1 MNRES
6 AEVIFVNGVVPTVP
20 GADSL
25 AIGQGKILAVDREEN
40 VRPLTHENTK
50 RFDLKGKAVLPGF
63 IDAHTHLFSLGLK
76 EIEWELD
83 LSQKDRDE
91 LLEYIALQTQKRGQG
106 EWIIGRGWD
115 ETDWKDRTYLKRDEL
130 DRIAPQNPV
139 IAVRIDGHLLIA
151 NSLALEQLPP
161 EADPKLID
169 AAQGF
174 VREEAAFALQR
185 SIEPDEET
193 LRKGLRAVSALAH
206 RLGVTSVHTMSV
218 ADRVH
223 LYLNERQKI
232 GLRVT
237 LYPKVPCVDA
247 LKTLGI
253 QSPCGDEW
261 LRIGG
266 VKVFADGSIG
276 AGNAAVS
283 TPYADIGGMGALNH
297 SDETLLSIVR
307 EADETGLQTVIHA
320 IGDRGIEQVL
330 QTHSSLNTSKVL
342 RHRIEHFELPIPAQ
356 IERAGKLGL
365 HLSMQPN
372 FVGNWSGE
380 GSLYEK
386 RLGKE
391 RDQKSNPQ
399 RLVLD
404 AGVPLAFGSDCMPF
418 SPLYGLHWAVNA
430 PYPTQRV
437 SVEEA
442 ITCYTTMG
450 AHFSFEEDIKGKLA
464 PGMLADLVIL
474 NGDPRQA
481 PERITDLEVEM
492 TILGGEIVYRREG

>member
-1 MNRES
+1 MAREW
-6 AEVIFVNGVVPTVP
+6 AEKIFFNGVVPTVP
-20 GADSL
+20 RADSL
-25 AIGQGKILAVDREEN
+25 AVGQGKILAVGPEEN
-40 VRPLTHENTK
+40 VRPFTHENTE
-50 RFDLKGKAVLPGF
+50 RIDLKGKAVLPGF
-63 IDAHTHLFSLGLK
+63 IDTHTHLLSLGLK
-76 EIEWELD
+76 EIGWELD

-91 LLEYIALQTQKRGQG
+91 LLEYIALQTQKRGPG

-115 ETDWKDRTYLKRDEL
+115 ETNWKDRTYLKREEL
-130 DRIAPQNPV
+130 DRIASRNPV

-161 EADPKLID
+161 EANPKLID
-169 AAQGF
+169 ITQGF
-174 VREEAAFALQR
+174 IREEAAFALQR

-193 LRKGLRAVSALAH
+193 LGRGLRAVSTLAH

-218 ADRVH
+218 ADRVY

-237 LYPKVPCVDA
+237 LYPKVPCIEA

-253 QSPCGDEW
+253 RSPYGDEW

-283 TPYADIGGMGALNH
+283 TPYADSGGTGILNH

-307 EADETGLQTVIHA
+307 GADEAGLQTVIHA

-330 QTHSSLNTSKVL
+330 KTHSTLKTSTTL
-342 RHRIEHFELPIPAQ
+342 RHRIEHFELPIPSQ

-391 RDQKSNPQ
+391 RDQRSNPHH
-399 RLVLD
+399 LVLD
-404 AGVPLAFGSDCMPF
+404 AGIPLAFGSDCMPF

-430 PYPTQRV
+430 PYPAQRV

-450 AHFSFEEDIKGKLA
+450 ARFSFEETVKGEVA

-474 NGDPRQA
+474 DEDPHHV
-481 PERITDLEVEM
+481 PERISELQVEM
-492 TILGGEIVYRREG
+492 TILGGEVVYRREC